1 MQGITL
7 GAWGPAGW
15 HMLHVFAHTAPR
27 ELDATARA
35 DMAQLLRLF
44 AQHLPCPRCQR
55 HFLGFLDR
63 HMTEETLGT
72 RDALVRLLHDA
83 HNEVNARTGKRLWTL
98 AEHRRAYARPSR
110 RAPTAPLTAV
120 VVVSVA
126 AAAMFV
132 VARRR
137 RTTTFLCR

>member
-1 MQGITL
+1 MPGITL
-7 GAWGPAGW
+7 DAWGPAGW
-15 HMLHVFAHTAPR
+15 QMLHVFAHTAPR
-27 ELDATARA
+27 ELDATART

-44 AQHLPCPRCQR
+44 AQHLPCPRCRR

-63 HMTEETLGT
+63 RMTEEALGT

-110 RAPTAPLTAV
+110 HDPTAPLAAV
-120 VVVSVA
+120 VVVAA
-126 AAAMFV
+126 AAAMMLV
-132 VARRR
+132 VVRRR
-137 RTTTFLCR
+137 RTPTLLCR